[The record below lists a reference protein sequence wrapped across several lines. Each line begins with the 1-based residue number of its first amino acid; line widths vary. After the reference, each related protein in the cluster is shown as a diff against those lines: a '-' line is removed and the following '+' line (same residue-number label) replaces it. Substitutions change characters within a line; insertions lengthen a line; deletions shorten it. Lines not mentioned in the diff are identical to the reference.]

1 MQDGRVTARFDAEA
15 KSAGAARRLVTTTL
29 GGWRC
34 GELAYEAALLTSELV
49 ANAVRHAHSE
59 VDVRLSRTA
68 SGIRIEVDDYDP
80 HPLAPRRPGPDDTG
94 GRGLYLVGA
103 LARDWGVRFSPPGKT
118 VWFELDL
125 VDQQGKRNVVVDLR
139 DMTVGDGADRT
150 VRGCDARVAPCTT
163 PPRGEGR
170 AG

>member
-1 MQDGRVTARFDAEA
+1 MLPWAVG
-15 KSAGAARRLVTTTL
+15 
-29 GGWRC
+29 

-59 VDVRLSRTA
+59 VDVRLSRTG
-68 SGIRIEVDDYDP
+68 SGVRIEVADHDP
-80 HPLAPRRPGPDDTG
+80 HPLAPRRPGPDDTD

-103 LARDWGVRFSPPGKT
+103 LARDWGVRLSPPGKT

-139 DMTVGDGADRT
+139 DMTE
-150 VRGCDARVAPCTT
+150 RG
-163 PPRGEGR
+163 
-170 AG
+170 